1 MHPLHVAE
9 SIAGS
14 RHSPAQAAESL
25 QGEGWEGHSKSEEPQ
40 DLAFVSAET
49 P

>member
-9 SIAGS
+9 SIVGS
-14 RHSPAQAAESL
+14 SSPAQAAESL
-25 QGEGWEGHSKSEEPQ
+25 QGEGWEEHRKSEEPR
-40 DLAFVSAET
+40 DLVFVSVET